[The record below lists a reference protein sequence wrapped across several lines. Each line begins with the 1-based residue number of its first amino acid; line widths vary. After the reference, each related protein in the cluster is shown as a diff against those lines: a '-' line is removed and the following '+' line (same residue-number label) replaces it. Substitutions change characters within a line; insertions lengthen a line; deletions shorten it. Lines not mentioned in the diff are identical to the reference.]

1 MKGRIARAPS
11 TIRKHSLL
19 VAGHATSISLEE
31 AFWTGLKAI
40 AAARATPVAQ
50 IVAEIDSTRQAANLS
65 SAIRVFVLDH
75 YRHPVSAG
83 LSSDPPR

>member
-1 MKGRIARAPS
+1 MKGRPRAPS

-31 AFWTGLKAI
+31 AFWVGLKAI
-40 AAARATPVAQ
+40 AAARSIPVAQ

-65 SAIRVFVLDH
+65 SAIRVFVLDQ
-75 YRHPVSAG
+75 YQRPGLAE
-83 LSSDPPR
+83 LSSDPPQ